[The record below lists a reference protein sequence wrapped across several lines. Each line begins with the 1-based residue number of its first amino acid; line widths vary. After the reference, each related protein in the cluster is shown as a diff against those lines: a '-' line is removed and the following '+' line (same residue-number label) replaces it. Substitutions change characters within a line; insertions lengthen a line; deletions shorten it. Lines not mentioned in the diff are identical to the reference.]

1 MFRTYLAYVPWL
13 SIGHSGKYK
22 TIKIVLGQ
30 TNQGAEDESFAVL
43 PAYMPE
49 FGVVK
54 LDPVTDTVGGTYR
67 IQQPNVIVQ
76 TNVLIGI
83 YLGRA

>member
-1 MFRTYLAYVPWL
+1 MFRTYLAYVPGL

-49 FGVVK
+49 FGDVK
-54 LDPVTDTVGGTYR
+54 LDPVMDTVGGTYR
-67 IQQPNVIVQ
+67 IQQPNITVHTYILQ
-76 TNVLIGI
+76 GL
-83 YLGRA
+83 